1 MSMLERTALGII
13 REIIEQYNK
22 MAFVSGPRQ
31 VGKTTLAK
39 RYQEQFEQSL
49 YLNWDIPTHQ
59 KRILTDPLFLEKENR
74 DPRKPLLV
82 VFDEIHKY
90 ARWKN
95 YLKGIYDQ
103 GKDEFRFLITGSGR
117 LDLFKKGG
125 DSLLGR
131 YFSVPLFPLTV
142 GELKDKLTGLKDFKE
157 ALGSPPPVSAEAS
170 EGYSRLFRFSG
181 FPEPFSRGT
190 SVFYNRWFAERKTL
204 LLREDI
210 RDASAIRE
218 ISLLEHLAHL
228 IPERVGSP
236 LSLNALKGDVGVAF
250 ETIRDWILLLEQ
262 FFYLFRLAPLTGRL
276 ARTLRKENKIFL
288 FDWVEIEDESLR
300 FENFVALHLLKA
312 VRTWKAMGEG
322 EIHLHYIRDK
332 EKREVDFVLSEKG
345 KPICLIEC
353 KARDEN
359 LAPNLIY
366 FQKKLSVPTAVQVLH
381 KAGVCKKMRSE
392 GLIQWIISADQWLPI
407 LP

>member
-1 MSMLERTALGII
+1 M
-13 REIIEQYNK
+13 
-22 MAFVSGPRQ
+22 
-31 VGKTTLAK
+31 
-39 RYQEQFEQSL
+39 
-49 YLNWDIPTHQ
+49 
-59 KRILTDPLFLEKENR
+59 
-74 DPRKPLLV
+74 
-82 VFDEIHKY
+82 
-90 ARWKN
+90 
-95 YLKGIYDQ
+95 
-103 GKDEFRFLITGSGR
+103 
-117 LDLFKKGG
+117 
-125 DSLLGR
+125 
-131 YFSVPLFPLTV
+131 
-142 GELKDKLTGLKDFKE
+142 
-157 ALGSPPPVSAEAS
+157 
-170 EGYSRLFRFSG
+170 
-181 FPEPFSRGT
+181 
-190 SVFYNRWFAERKTL
+190 
-204 LLREDI
+204 
-210 RDASAIRE
+210 
-218 ISLLEHLAHL
+218 
-228 IPERVGSP
+228 
-236 LSLNALKGDVGVAF
+236 AF

>member
-1 MSMLERTALGII
+1 M
-13 REIIEQYNK
+13 
-22 MAFVSGPRQ
+22 
-31 VGKTTLAK
+31 
-39 RYQEQFEQSL
+39 
-49 YLNWDIPTHQ
+49 
-59 KRILTDPLFLEKENR
+59 
-74 DPRKPLLV
+74 
-82 VFDEIHKY
+82 
-90 ARWKN
+90 
-95 YLKGIYDQ
+95 
-103 GKDEFRFLITGSGR
+103 
-117 LDLFKKGG
+117 
-125 DSLLGR
+125 
-131 YFSVPLFPLTV
+131 
-142 GELKDKLTGLKDFKE
+142 
-157 ALGSPPPVSAEAS
+157 
-170 EGYSRLFRFSG
+170 
-181 FPEPFSRGT
+181 
-190 SVFYNRWFAERKTL
+190 
-204 LLREDI
+204 
-210 RDASAIRE
+210 
-218 ISLLEHLAHL
+218 
-228 IPERVGSP
+228 
-236 LSLNALKGDVGVAF
+236 AF

-288 FDWVEIEDESLR
+288 FDWVKIEDESLR

-322 EIHLHYIRDK
+322 EIQLNYIRDK

-381 KAGVCKKMRSE
+381 KAGVCKKLRSE